1 MTSVPKPLKYL
12 RQHFSPL
19 KEIYDT
25 WGDGENKVQYM
36 YLFSG
41 LFKFMFYFS
50 LQAFRSNLVNMLR
63 GGRIILYSVP
73 VSTFLE
79 TCGIFIKCLK
89 TSEKCSEDFWCLEPP
104 QKRFCPQVKLHVHDC
119 TRCYYVY
126 VIIYLSKL
134 ENLCQAWCQC
144 DLHGIFFFPSWHFS
158 WTYMYM

>member
-1 MTSVPKPLKYL
+1 MSCVCPGSGMIIFGIDHTLFIFVIHQESDVSLHKPALEALRSQIRASTSSMTSVPKPLKYL
-12 RQHFSPL
+12 RQHFSPR

-79 TCGIFIKCLK
+79 T
-89 TSEKCSEDFWCLEPP
+89 
-104 QKRFCPQVKLHVHDC
+104 
-119 TRCYYVY
+119 YVGF
-126 VIIYLSKL
+126 L
-134 ENLCQAWCQC
+134 
-144 DLHGIFFFPSWHFS
+144 
-158 WTYMYM
+158 